1 MLLRLLLAIPKAEE
15 LTLVHSILDSA
26 LDLTCLDVAADEA
39 KNEEALQSTLAEK
52 RHDIVILDWDLA
64 EAETPAL
71 VRAML
76 RHNPQLRIVVLLPLS
91 YRQYRQMVWDAGACN
106 GIPREHM
113 DQEWLSTVLC
123 LMHRAME
130 REKRILATCKKEE
143 VVYG

>member
-39 KNEEALQSTLAEK
+39 QSEEALQSTLAEK

-64 EAETPAL
+64 EAKTPAL
-71 VRAML
+71 VRSML

-130 REKRILATCKKEE
+130 REKRILATCQKEE

>member
-1 MLLRLLLAIPKAEE
+1 MLLRLLLAIPQAEE
-15 LTLVHSILDSA
+15 LALVHSILDSA

-39 KNEEALQSTLAEK
+39 TNVAMLHTIVAED
-52 RHDIVILDWDLA
+52 RHDIIMLDWDMV

-71 VRAML
+71 VSEIL
-76 RHNPQLRIVVLLPLS
+76 RKNPQMRVVVLLPLS

-130 REKRILATCKKEE
+130 RERRILATCKKEE